1 MRRSCRCR
9 SGGWSS
15 ALLAGG
21 GLVAAATLGSFGCAA
36 GTSTVAASAYRKAA
50 VYGTSKAYVQM
61 VPEDAFDLGVAT
73 LSQLEDAEITALDE
87 DFARCTATF
96 GDRVLTFRVFESGE
110 GRSRL
115 SLLVGGG
122 DDPDSNQELANR
134 LMGEICR
141 QLGVQCESGGGA
153 S

>member
-1 MRRSCRCR
+1 MKRSCCSR

-15 ALLAGG
+15 ALVAGA
-21 GLVAAATLGSFGCAA
+21 GLVAAVTVGCFGCAT
-36 GTSTVAASAYRKAA
+36 GTSTVAASAYRKAS
-50 VYGTSKAYVQM
+50 VYGTSKAYVEM
-61 VPEDAFDLGVAT
+61 APEDAFDPGVAI

-87 DFARCTATF
+87 GFTRCTATF

-122 DDPDSNQELANR
+122 DDPDSNQELADR
-134 LMGEICR
+134 LMREICR

>member
-1 MRRSCRCR
+1 MRRSCCFR

-15 ALLAGG
+15 AVVAGA
-21 GLVAAATLGSFGCAA
+21 GLVAALTVGSFGCAA

-61 VPEDAFDLGVAT
+61 VPEDAFDPGVAI

-96 GDRVLTFRVFESGE
+96 GDRVLTFRVFESGD

-122 DDPDSNQELANR
+122 ADADANQELADQ
-134 LMGEICR
+134 LMKKICEH
-141 QLGVQCESGGGA
+141 LEAACE
-153 S
+153 